1 MQSFRKVQ
9 FTMERGNGYGQYIIR
24 GTYKGKEVKA
34 HTTDSEAWDW
44 INDDSDRERHMDA
57 KRHCYFKI
65 VEAYENQR

>member
-1 MQSFRKVQ
+1 MQSFRKIK

-24 GTYKGKEVKA
+24 GSYKGKEIKA

-44 INDDSDRERHMDA
+44 LNDDSDKERHMYA

-65 VEAYENQR
+65 LDAYKKQR